1 MQSLQSLVDNHG
13 RVPLHQL
20 LGLLLAPLVP
30 LIQQLQ
36 YPVGH
41 ALRFTRLRPS
51 AGPLRLPIATIPI
64 RPSPLFIFL
73 LLLVLLFLLLI
84 FFLLLLLLVLSFAL
98 RAAPTAFFILLAGE
112 LPLLFL
118 LLLLAILLLLL
129 LLFLLPDL

>member
-1 MQSLQSLVDNHG
+1 MQALQSLVDNHG

-64 RPSPLFIFL
+64 RPSPLL
-73 LLLVLLFLLLI
+73 LSLLGLFTLLLLI